1 MFYRQKWVYTLNM
14 NFYFLWPFKDNYCNI
29 IQGYQLSYWVLKQW
43 CPIRHMKLLVV
54 NTKNLKSSVSCAPV
68 FCFAFVVCLCFC
80 NPTQKRTQYF
90 CISLLGSHKKVSQ
103 TGWVKQSNFI
113 SVLQA
118 ARPRSRCLQLW
129 FLLRPLSGLQMTAF
143 SCVLI
148 SPHHLFKGPLSKYT
162 VMFWSIEGR
171 TSTYGF
177 WGDTSEPVTTSYTV
191 TLCKAHSLNS
201 GTSGFISRP
210 CPF

>member
-14 NFYFLWPFKDNYCNI
+14 NFYFLWPFKDNYCNSRTSI
-29 IQGYQLSYWVLKQW
+29 IILGSKTVMSYSGIWNWLLTLK
-43 CPIRHMKLLVV
+43 I
-54 NTKNLKSSVSCAPV
+54 LKVCFLCSC

-90 CISLLGSHKKVSQ
+90 CISLLGSHKKVPQ

-129 FLLRPLSGLQMTAF
+129 FLLRPLFGLQMAAF

-148 SPHHLFKGPLSKYT
+148 SPHHLFKGPLSKCT

-177 WGDTSEPVTTSYTV
+177 WGDTSEPVTTSTV
-191 TLCKAHSLNS
+191 TLCKAHSLHS

-210 CPF
+210 RPF